1 MPGFQY
7 RRHPALARK
16 IAEINPESDI
26 RVRLL
31 GKVADKSDSSFI
43 MEDDSG
49 RAEIIA
55 DDIDLIFNKDDLV
68 RVFARVLPLEDGF
81 ELRAEIIQDMSKLD
95 MDLYKK
101 FHALD

>member
-7 RRHPALARK
+7 RRHPALPRK

-31 GKVADKSDSSFI
+31 GKIMDKKNDSFI
-43 MEDDSG
+43 IEDESG
-49 RAEIIA
+49 KAEIIA
-55 DDIDLIFNKDDLV
+55 EDMEISFNKEDLV
-68 RVFARVLPLEDGF
+68 RVFARVLPLEDSF
-81 ELRAEIIQDMSKLD
+81 ELRAELIQDMNKLD

-101 FHALD
+101 FHGS

>member
-31 GKVADKSDSSFI
+31 GRVADKSDSSFI
-43 MEDDSG
+43 IEDDSG

-81 ELRAEIIQDMSKLD
+81 ELRAEIIQDMSNLN